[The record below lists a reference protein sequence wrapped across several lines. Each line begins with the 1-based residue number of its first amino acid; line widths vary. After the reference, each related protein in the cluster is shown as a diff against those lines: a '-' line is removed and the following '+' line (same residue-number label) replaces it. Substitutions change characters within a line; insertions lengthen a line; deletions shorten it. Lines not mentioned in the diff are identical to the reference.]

1 MATAAPTR
9 MTATS
14 IGKKWLMAISSTILF
29 LYVILHLIGN
39 IKIFYGADPFN
50 HYSEWLRVAGAP
62 LVPDQSV
69 LWAFRVLLVLAIF
82 VHIGAYI
89 QLWLRTRRARGAATG
104 GGRRY
109 RAYRP
114 QVFSQTSRTMAWG
127 GITLLAFV
135 IYHLLHITFGT
146 VHPEFIAGDPY
157 NNVVIGFENLWVS
170 LFYIV
175 GVIALGLHLYHGLWS
190 ATQTF
195 GLNNPKYNRW
205 RRPVA
210 LWTAI
215 LISAGYI
222 SIPLAVLTGI
232 VSR

>member
-1 MATAAPTR
+1 MPTTAPVPLTQ
-9 MTATS
+9 TS
-14 IGKKWLMAISSTILF
+14 IGKKWLMALSSLMLL
-29 LYVILHLIGN
+29 LYVVLHMVGN
-39 IKIFYGADPFN
+39 LKIFFGSDPFN
-50 HYSEWLRVAGAP
+50 HYAEWLRVAGTPMIPNEGA
-62 LVPDQSV
+62 
-69 LWAFRVLLVLAIF
+69 LWIFRILLLVAIF
-82 VHIGAYI
+82 IHIGVYV
-89 QLWLRTRRARGAATG
+89 QLWLRTRRARGT
-104 GGRRY
+104 RY
-109 RAYRP
+109 KVYRP
-114 QVFSQTSRTMAWG
+114 QVFSYASRTMMWG

-135 IYHLLHITFGT
+135 IYHLLHMTFGS
-146 VHPEFIAGDPY
+146 VHPQFVAGDPY
-157 NNVVIGFENLWVS
+157 NNVLIGFENLWVS
-170 LFYIV
+170 LFYII

-210 LWTAI
+210 LWTAV

>member
-1 MATAAPTR
+1 MATAAPVR
-9 MTATS
+9 MTETS
-14 IGKKWLMAISSTILF
+14 IGKKLLMAVSSLILL
-29 LYVILHLIGN
+29 LYVVLHLVGN
-39 IKIFYGADPFN
+39 LKVFFGADPFN
-50 HYSEWLRVAGAP
+50 HYAEWLRVAGSP
-62 LVPDQSV
+62 IFPDQGV
-69 LWAFRVLLVLAIF
+69 LWAFRVLLILAIL
-82 VHIGAYI
+82 VHIGAYV
-89 QLWLRTRRARGAATG
+89 QLWLRTRRARSTT

-109 RAYRP
+109 RVYRP
-114 QVFSQTSRTMAWG
+114 QVFSQASRTMMWG

-135 IYHLLHITFGT
+135 IYHLLHMTFGS

-210 LWTAI
+210 LWAAV
-215 LISAGYI
+215 LIAAGYI
-222 SIPLAVLTGI
+222 SIPVAVLTGI

>member
-1 MATAAPTR
+1 MPTTAPVPLTQ
-9 MTATS
+9 TS
-14 IGKKWLMAISSTILF
+14 IGKKWLMALSSLMLL
-29 LYVILHLIGN
+29 LYVVLHMVGN
-39 IKIFYGADPFN
+39 LKIFFGSDPFN
-50 HYSEWLRVAGAP
+50 HYAEWLRVAGTPMIPNEGA
-62 LVPDQSV
+62 
-69 LWAFRVLLVLAIF
+69 LWIFRILLLVAIF
-82 VHIGAYI
+82 IHIGAYV
-89 QLWLRTRRARGAATG
+89 QLWLRTRRARGT
-104 GGRRY
+104 RY
-109 RAYRP
+109 KVYRP
-114 QVFSQTSRTMAWG
+114 QVFSYASRTMMWG

-135 IYHLLHITFGT
+135 IYHLLHMTFGS
-146 VHPEFIAGDPY
+146 VHPQFVAGDPY
-157 NNVVIGFENLWVS
+157 NNVLIGFENLWVS
-170 LFYIV
+170 LFYII

-210 LWTAI
+210 LWTAV